1 MLHIELV
8 EQCKANDRR
17 AQLRLYEQY
26 CQGMFNVAMRFLR
39 DQDDAEDVLQESF
52 IKAFQK
58 IDQFKGEVT
67 FGAWLKRIVV
77 NRSIDFLK
85 SKHQK
90 TIELNEGY
98 MHITE
103 DDDFDKI
110 ENGIHLRTG
119 FAEGEGLM
127 VVVNNCTNCHSAK
140 LVTQNR
146 MSIDGWRATIK
157 WMQETQN
164 LWDLGKNEDIIINYL
179 ATYYAPESKGRRQNL
194 NNIEWYELKN

>member
-1 MLHIELV
+1 MSQNTRKSELMEKKQDFHETTSLIRRLSIILFSFFIVISMILIYLMADPSLSTFKTKPKEELV
-8 EQCKANDRR
+8 SLTSA
-17 AQLRLYEQY
+17 
-26 CQGMFNVAMRFLR
+26 
-39 DQDDAEDVLQESF
+39 S
-52 IKAFQK
+52 
-58 IDQFKGEVT
+58 
-67 FGAWLKRIVV
+67 
-77 NRSIDFLK
+77 
-85 SKHQK
+85 
-90 TIELNEGY
+90 
-98 MHITE
+98 E

-146 MSIDGWRATIK
+146 MSIDGWRVTIK

-179 ATYYAPESKGRRQNL
+179 APYYAPESKGRRQNL